1 MKNQLQRILLA
12 IEGGRVERCHCFPTN
27 SRSTVGLHTFNAVSM
42 LLILCP
48 DPTINMIK
56 ALQFHDMAERFLG
69 DMPSPAKKQRED
81 LGAHYETI
89 ERDILTQYGMYPKL
103 DEREQIWIHAMD
115 LLEFLMFIKHE
126 LNLGNKYAQQRYDRI
141 CKYIEGTK
149 LPLPVVEFYMNNLR
163 LHQTVELDDGDF

>member
-1 MKNQLQRILLA
+1 MKSELQRVLLA

-27 SRSTVGLHTFNAVSM
+27 SRPTVGLHTFNAVSI

-69 DMPSPAKKQRED
+69 DVPAPVKKEYKSFGSD
-81 LGAHYETI
+81 YEAI
-89 ERDILTQYGMYPKL
+89 ERRILMEYDMYPAL
-103 DEREQIWIHAMD
+103 DEREKMWVHAMD

-126 LNLGNKYAQQRYDRI
+126 LNLGNEYARQRYDRI
-141 CKYIEGTK
+141 CRYIDETK
-149 LPLPVVEFYMNNLR
+149 LPIPVIKFYTNNLR